1 MNGDGIHVTQRPK
14 VWPVAGAFG
23 RALLLVLLAWAVA
36 GAIAGLSYLVP
47 GLIGVPIVLGILM
60 GVGFLV
66 AVIALHRA
74 YWLAFLALVP
84 GLLVLIGAVQHAPEA
99 VLEQR
104 GVRERV
110 TVVTEEVTGRRHH
123 FELRT
128 AGGEVL
134 DERLASGLSSPPYEV
149 GDTLAIIRDPEGVV
163 PLMEAAD
170 VDASEKRG
178 MLIMGASGWTLIAL
192 YAVRRGHVRR
202 RHGKTLRKVRI
213 RAETRGR

>member
-1 MNGDGIHVTQRPK
+1 
-14 VWPVAGAFG
+14 
-23 RALLLVLLAWAVA
+23 LLLAWAVA

-84 GLLVLIGAVQHAPEA
+84 GLLVLVGAVQHAPEA

-110 TVVTEEVTGRRHH
+110 TVVAEDVTGEVHR

-128 AGGEVL
+128 VGGEVL
-134 DERLASGLSSPPYEV
+134 DERLETKLSPPPYEV
-149 GDTLAIIRDPEGVV
+149 GDRLAVIRDPEGDV
-163 PLMEAAD
+163 PLTEAAD
-170 VDASEKRG
+170 VNSGEKRR
-178 MLIMGASGWTLIAL
+178 MLIAGASGWTLISL

-202 RHGKTLRKVRI
+202 RRGKTLGDGL
-213 RAETRGR
+213 ELC